1 MNPGRQ
7 FITTAVSIFSPLL
20 IMAVWALLRGRRQM
34 ASARCDATSFATT
47 PYVVETPLSI
57 LRSCPVQER
66 LYLRDQLK
74 VALAMY
80 GFMSWIVAGLLSAF
94 ALTASAPYAMLWSD
108 PSVRVWY
115 SLLSITDII
124 GIAFLIFPVIFA
136 VGFIL
141 PLRVG
146 VIARFYLTRPISM
159 RVLFW
164 SRVVF
169 GMAALVGGIFTG
181 VCVTLGLVWAF
192 KGAVWQH
199 LPSAVP
205 GKLGP
210 DCGCVSMYTNM
221 LVTSAPRLFLSML
234 TTAALF
240 YSTSVALLAA
250 PVNRKIA
257 SGAPVSF
264 FFLFGGMFAV
274 LALRFFQIAS
284 HRQFS
289 LVPRQLFVYADFG
302 PPPPYS
308 YALVPVALT
317 IGLLLLSRGFVNRLE
332 V

>member
-1 MNPGRQ
+1 MTSGQQ
-7 FITTAVSIFSPLL
+7 FLTSTLPIFGPSLILL
-20 IMAVWALLRGRRQM
+20 IGTILRVRRQT
-34 ASARCDATSFATT
+34 AAARCDVTPFAAT
-47 PYVVETPLSI
+47 PYVVETPVSF
-57 LRSCPVQER
+57 LRSYPVQER
-66 LYLRDQLK
+66 IYLKEQLK
-74 VALAMY
+74 VSLVMY
-80 GFMSWIVAGLLSAF
+80 AGMSWIAAGLLSAV
-94 ALTASAPYAMLWSD
+94 ALNASAPYAMLWDD
-108 PSVRVWY
+108 PAARVWY
-115 SLLSITDII
+115 SLLSISNIEII
-124 GIAFLIFPVIFA
+124 SLMFPVMFA
-136 VGFIL
+136 VGSIL
-141 PLRVG
+141 QLRMG

-159 RVLFW
+159 GILFW
-164 SRVVF
+164 SRIVS
-169 GMAALVGGIFTG
+169 GIAALVGGIFTG